1 MAVAFAQRKDIKILL
16 TGPTIGVKKVVL
28 IAWSRF
34 QKKISFISKNTADAP
49 IVSATRINIGSN
61 KAVNPYKSG
70 LNFME
75 TVIKLQVLPKKK
87 GSMY

>member
-1 MAVAFAQRKDIKILL
+1 MAVAFAQRKDMKILL
-16 TGPTIGVKKVVL
+16 IGPTIGVKKVVL

-61 KAVNPYKSG
+61 KAVDPYKSG

-75 TVIKLQVLPKKK
+75 MVIKLQVLPRKKIL
-87 GSMY
+87 MH

>member
-34 QKKISFISKNTADAP
+34 QKKISFISKNTAGAP
-49 IVSATRINIGSN
+49 IVSATQINIGSN

>member
-1 MAVAFAQRKDIKILL
+1 MAVAFAQRNDMKILL

-34 QKKISFISKNTADAP
+34 QKKLSFISKNTADAP
-49 IVSATRINIGSN
+49 IVSATRTNIGSN
-61 KAVNPYKSG
+61 KVVNPYKSG

-75 TVIKLQVLPKKK
+75 MVIKLQVLPRKKIL
-87 GSMY
+87 MH